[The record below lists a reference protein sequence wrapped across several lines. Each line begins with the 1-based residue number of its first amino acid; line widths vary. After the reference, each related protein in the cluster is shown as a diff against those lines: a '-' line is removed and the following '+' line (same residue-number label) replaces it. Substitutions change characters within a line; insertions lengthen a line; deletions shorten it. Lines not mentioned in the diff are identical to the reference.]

1 MRTSR
6 RRFAAV
12 AAAVLG
18 IGLSWSS
25 IAAPAVA
32 GGPTSVLLVSPDS
45 GRTASLYATDPDY
58 SVLAGLLGAAVDGDV
73 PAEPSTADAEAQASG
88 AGVTVTWLIHDVQVW
103 RVDRIYPQAAG
114 GPWVATQVS
123 AGGPALTGDTP
134 TTWHVV
140 TRGKELEA
148 LLDRL
153 GLDAAAP
160 TPPPS
165 LPATVAPVADAA
177 PAVAAARA
185 AASSEAPQPVADT
198 GRGGFAPLLTA
209 LVGALAGAGVVLT
222 ASHRRRATGD
232 SVRSN
237 A

>member
-1 MRTSR
+1 MGTSR

-73 PAEPSTADAEAQASG
+73 PTEPSTADAEAQASG

-153 GLDAAAP
+153 GLDAAA
-160 TPPPS
+160 
-165 LPATVAPVADAA
+165 APVAG
-177 PAVAAARA
+177 
-185 AASSEAPQPVADT
+185 T
-198 GRGGFAPLLTA
+198 GRGGFTLLLTA

>member
-73 PAEPSTADAEAQASG
+73 PTEPSTADAEAQASG

-153 GLDAAAP
+153 GLDAAAA
-160 TPPPS
+160 PPPS
-165 LPATVAPVADAA
+165 CRPPWRRWLTRPRRGCGEGCGVERGAATGRRYRPRRLHA
-177 PAVAAARA
+177 PAHCTRR
-185 AASSEAPQPVADT
+185 SP
-198 GRGGFAPLLTA
+198 GRCRGGPDRLPPP
-209 LVGALAGAGVVLT
+209 
-222 ASHRRRATGD
+222 SCHR
-232 SVRSN
+232 
-237 A
+237 